1 MINPSSKQNLDPSR
15 KVLAISKTII
25 PLDYD
30 KSTQGFN
37 DWADYLRN
45 ELHVN
50 SQPFSVHNVVQEAT
64 KVLNFYKP
72 PTNVRK
78 R

>member
-15 KVLAISKTII
+15 KVLAISKILI

-30 KSTQGFN
+30 PTPQGFN
-37 DWADYLRN
+37 EWSNYIRN
-45 ELHVN
+45 EVHVN
-50 SQPFSVHNVVQEAT
+50 SQPFTVHNVVPEAV
-64 KVLNFYKP
+64 KVLNFHKP
-72 PTNVRK
+72 STNVRK